1 MDSYS
6 ASSSA
11 HKTFQTYLSAL
22 NEAQKKAVQAE
33 GRVLVSAGAGTGKTR
48 VLILHYAWLVYEKN
62 APLQKIMAVTFTNRA
77 AQEMRGRLEQLMG
90 IHTKSL
96 WIGTFHSLAL
106 RILKDTPELIDRKA
120 GFSVLDTKDQGR
132 IMAKLLKAMRAK
144 KNYTPQNVIHQISA
158 WKCKTWLPEEVP
170 TAAADPVCLTLYHQ
184 YQEELK
190 LINSVDFDDLLL
202 LSYHLLKDHES
213 IRTKWQNTFQHI
225 LVDEYQDINE
235 LQYVWLKLLSAYCD
249 GLFCVGDD
257 DQSIY
262 GWRGANIENILNF
275 QKDFAGAK
283 VIALEENYRSA
294 SPILSAASQLIAHNR
309 SRYGKT
315 LTTQRTGGE
324 KIDIQGLWDPQEEA
338 AYVVG
343 KIRENYKISNSYASM
358 AILMRTTAQS
368 REFEERLVM
377 EQIPYQVIGSIN
389 FYERQEIRDM
399 LGYLRWIHNK
409 SDGLAFER
417 IINTPKRGVG
427 PIALEK
433 IYLRA
438 HNDQSSLEDACRA
451 LCSQEKMPPP
461 LALLL
466 QNVENWRHHKGSI
479 QLLAER
485 VFKES
490 GYEAYLIGQGHE
502 GLARQEN
509 VKELIKALEN
519 FQNLEEFLD
528 HVSLLLELRARSS
541 QDSVS
546 ILTLHAAKGLEFD
559 ETFLVGWEEQL
570 FPHVR
575 CLSERDLE
583 EERRLAYVAL
593 TRAKNRVRIT
603 FCWNRRTLQ
612 GHMPASPSRFIQE
625 LPSCHVNLC
634 LSLERPRAHTAP
646 TQKQYSWNRSTHVS
660 AAKAP
665 VTSIDTVSAAASSK
679 ALSIHPGTRLFH
691 KIFGWGTVQSHHGG
705 IVKLHF
711 ERHGSK
717 SVMEKFLSRVEGN

>member
-1 MDSYS
+1 MEPYC
-6 ASSSA
+6 ASSPTQ
-11 HKTFQTYLSAL
+11 KTFQTYLDAL
-22 NEAQKKAVQAE
+22 NVAQKSAVQAE

-48 VLILHYAWLVYEKN
+48 VLTLHYAWLVYEKQV
-62 APLQKIMAVTFTNRA
+62 PLHKIMAVTFTNRA

-106 RILKDTPELIDRKA
+106 RMLKDTPELIHRKA
-120 GFSVLDTKDQGR
+120 GFSVLDTKDQSR
-132 IMAKLLKAMRAK
+132 IIAKLLKATRAK
-144 KNYTPQNVIHQISA
+144 KNYTPQNVLQQISS
-158 WKCKTWLPEEVP
+158 WKCKTWRPEDVP
-170 TAAADPVCLTLYHQ
+170 LDRADPVCLTLYHQ
-184 YQEELK
+184 YQEELR
-190 LINSVDFDDLLL
+190 LINGVDFDDLLL
-202 LSYHLLKDHES
+202 LSYHLFKDNEQVRS
-213 IRTKWQNTFQHI
+213 TWQSVFHHI

-235 LQYVWLKLLSAYCD
+235 LQYMWLKLLSARCE

-275 QKDFAGAK
+275 QKDFTGAK

-294 SPILSAASQLIAHNR
+294 SPILAAASQLIAHNR

-315 LTTQRTGGE
+315 LMTQRIGGE
-324 KIDIQGLWDPQEEA
+324 KIDVQGLWDPQEEA
-338 AYVVG
+338 SYVVK
-343 KIRENYKISNSYASM
+343 KIREQYKIRNSYASM

-368 REFEERLVM
+368 REFEERLLM

-427 PIALEK
+427 PSALER

-438 HNDQSSLEDACRA
+438 REDQSSLEDACRV
-451 LCSQEKMPPP
+451 LCEHEKMPP
-461 LALLL
+461 ALMMLL
-466 QNVENWRHHKGSI
+466 QNVGYWRRHTESL

-490 GYEAYLIGQGHE
+490 GYEAYLIGQGHD
-502 GLARQEN
+502 GIARQEN

-519 FQNLEEFLD
+519 FQSLEEFLD
-528 HVSLLLELRARSS
+528 HVSLLLELRARAS

-593 TRAKNRVRIT
+593 TRAKERVHIT

-612 GHMPASPSRFIQE
+612 GYMPAAPSRFIQE
-625 LPSCHVNLC
+625 LPSCHVNMC
-634 LSLERPRAHTAP
+634 FSLERPR
-646 TQKQYSWNRSTHVS
+646 TH
-660 AAKAP
+660 P
-665 VTSIDTVSAAASSK
+665 SSK
-679 ALSIHPGTRLFH
+679 VYRCDANQNGPNPSYHASNETTAKTTSNEPKTIRPGTRLFH
-691 KIFGWGTVQSHHGG
+691 KVFGWGTVQSYHAGV
-705 IVKLHF
+705 VKLYF

-717 SVMEKFLSRVEGN
+717 SVMEKFLHKTEAS